1 MPDRSKLLRTAA
13 WCSLLLSL
21 TACAGRSGTTPSVVP
36 PPTIPSM
43 PPVEEP
49 PPSGSYWTKHCELVA
64 KVRRLLN
71 STPPTSAFC
80 PGPGPET
87 R

>member
-1 MPDRSKLLRTAA
+1 MPDRSKLRRTAA
-13 WCSLLLSL
+13 WCWLSLSL
-21 TACAGRSGTTPSVVP
+21 TGCAATSPPSQVVTPP
-36 PPTIPSM
+36 AIPSM
-43 PPVEEP
+43 PPVVEP

-71 STPPTSAFC
+71 STPPTSGFC
-80 PGPGPET
+80 PALGPEV